1 MHIPNLAAMPT
12 QALEALET
20 SIIAELQAREMEASE
35 ALAYAQGKG
44 HMGQWEA

>member
-1 MHIPNLAAMPT
+1 MSSS
-12 QALEALET
+12 ALEALEM

-44 HMGQWEA
+44 HMGQWGA